1 MEEQIDEIGKE
12 ISLAYRFYQGY
23 GYFLSSTVAQWLSVE
38 SLRDWQYKTI
48 LDMLAVDLISDAIH
62 NKGNKQGRQYLSYF
76 MLHGTYS
83 GRQTVFGHG
92 VDVSQ
97 IETVLV
103 MIDLQK
109 TIAPHFIPEFEV
121 QL

>member
-1 MEEQIDEIGKE
+1 MEEQIDETGKE

-23 GYFLSSTVAQWLSVE
+23 GYFLSSTVAQWLGVE

-48 LDMLAVDLISDAIH
+48 LDMLAVDFISDAIH
-62 NKGNKQGRQYLSYF
+62 EKGNEQGRRYLSYF

-83 GRQTVFGHG
+83 GRQTVFGHD
-92 VDVSQ
+92 VDLAQ